1 MTTVEQKIK
10 SIVDKMEGIT
20 YIFDNWRTANVKLD
34 KVPLPAVINILPVS
48 GSFNLS
54 KNQIKDFPNC
64 LIAFVDKIDLDF
76 DGTEADQKVELCKSY
91 AKEFILRLNESGLFE
106 YVDGDIY
113 YSTTYDRLDV
123 NVAVVAIELKL
134 KEKQGLLLCY
144 GNAIG
149 EMFKKIRSKFVGSKK

>member
-20 YIFDNWRTANVKLD
+20 YIFDNWRMANVKLD

-54 KNQIKDFPNC
+54 KSQIKDFPNC

-76 DGTEADQKVELCKSY
+76 DGT
-91 AKEFILRLNESGLFE
+91 EFILRLNESGLFE

-144 GNAIG
+144 GNEIG
-149 EMFKKIRSKFVGSKK
+149 EMFKKIRNKFVGSKK

>member
-1 MTTVEQKIK
+1 M
-10 SIVDKMEGIT
+10 
-20 YIFDNWRTANVKLD
+20 
-34 KVPLPAVINILPVS
+34 
-48 GSFNLS
+48 
-54 KNQIKDFPNC
+54 
-64 LIAFVDKIDLDF
+64 
-76 DGTEADQKVELCKSY
+76 
-91 AKEFILRLNESGLFE
+91 NESGLFE

-144 GNAIG
+144 GNEIG

>member
-20 YIFDNWRTANVKLD
+20 YIFDNWRMANVKLD

-54 KNQIKDFPNC
+54 KSQIKDFPNC

-76 DGTEADQKVELCKSY
+76 DGTKADQKVELCKSY

-106 YVDGDIY
+106 YVD
-113 YSTTYDRLDV
+113 
-123 NVAVVAIELKL
+123 
-134 KEKQGLLLCY
+134 
-144 GNAIG
+144 
-149 EMFKKIRSKFVGSKK
+149 